1 MSPLYQGVCGAD
13 PAQLSFEC
21 GQLSEIHHRLGT
33 ETEKILKAHAT
44 HGPTPAPYYS
54 PLLMNQLSQLDQ
66 STKIHA
72 SSLLA
77 PVDARRA
84 QLLVSA
90 IPTIQRRALR
100 TTLTGWSTTFLSASA
115 SWTACVPL
123 EYLDPS
129 TATALA
135 LLGAT
140 ASLRYAHHLWARAR
154 SSFWRDWSRVEQG
167 LEEDLTRGVNEL
179 VGEKV
184 VRKVVV
190 GAEGLE
196 VLVRRRMEKVEEVEG
211 ALERVKSG

>member
-1 MSPLYQGVCGAD
+1 
-13 PAQLSFEC
+13 
-21 GQLSEIHHRLGT
+21 
-33 ETEKILKAHAT
+33 
-44 HGPTPAPYYS
+44 
-54 PLLMNQLSQLDQ
+54 MNQLSQLDQ
-66 STKIHA
+66 SSKIHPT
-72 SSLLA
+72 SLLA

-100 TTLTGWSTTFLSASA
+100 STLTGYATTFLSASA
-115 SWTACVPL
+115 SWTASVPL
-123 EYLDPS
+123 EYLDAP
-129 TATALA
+129 TATGLA

-140 ASLRYAHHLWARAR
+140 ASLRYAHHLFHRAR
-154 SSFWRDWSRVEQG
+154 LAFWRDWQRVEQG

-179 VGEKV
+179 VGGKV
-184 VRKVVV
+184 VRKAVV